1 MRNRLRF
8 GKLLAATLL
17 LGSVVA
23 IALSLSWA
31 LNTGAAAPVAS
42 SSLTCTVKDSA
53 CVGDEVEVFRMS
65 STANAHAGTPTGSS
79 DTYRVCCDGVDGLA
93 TDCSG
98 TYDTVLALSG
108 ADNAHA
114 ATTAG
119 GDYTTEV
126 CLSVSSGTAD
136 CTSDPACA
144 EGYACVATASGD
156 TNAHVADC
164 DGSDDYTTKV
174 CCQVEGGADCSP
186 GVDTD
191 SDGFNND
198 IECYLPTDPADNC
211 PDVVGSDDAWPLDV
225 NMTKDISVTGDVFA
239 YVGRIGAKSGPSVY
253 CPGPLSGN
261 WWQRLDLNMS
271 CDISVTGDVFKYVG
285 KLGLKCT

>member
-1 MRNRLRF
+1 MRKRLRF
-8 GKLLAATLL
+8 LKLLPATLL
-17 LGSVVA
+17 LAGVLA

-31 LNTGAAAPVAS
+31 FQSGAAAPVAS

-65 STANAHAGTPTGSS
+65 NTANAHAGTPTGSS
-79 DTYRVCCDGVDGLA
+79 YTCRVCCGGVDGLGA
-93 TDCSG
+93 DCSG

-108 ADNAHA
+108 SDNAHA

-144 EGYACVATASGD
+144 EGYACVATVSGE

-164 DGSDDYTTKV
+164 DGTDDYTTKV

-191 SDGFNND
+191 GDGFNND
-198 IECYLPTDPADNC
+198 IECYLPTDPADDC
-211 PDVVGSDDAWPLDV
+211 PDVVGSDDAWPLDI
-225 NMTKDISVTGDVFA
+225 NMDTYVTVVGDVLA
-239 YVGRIGAKSGPSVY
+239 YRGHIGKDVATYPEVK
-253 CPGPLSGN
+253 
-261 WWQRLDLNMS
+261 RLDLNV
-271 CDISVTGDVFKYVG
+271 DGYITVVGDVLMYRG
-285 KLGLKCT
+285 KIGASCT